1 MNKKNLI
8 LLLCA
13 LGGVTTF
20 FVYQKYTSISKPK
33 TRFTIGILQTAS
45 HPALDAARDGFIEE
59 LQKTLG
65 NDVSFSIRN
74 GQGSIANIH
83 TIAQQFHH
91 DKNIQSIFAIA
102 TPAVQAISTI
112 EKNKPIFIAAVTDPQ
127 TLGLIHPITN
137 VCGTNDM
144 IDVSGEIMLLTKLLP
159 KAQTVGLL
167 YNNGELNSIT
177 LANLMRQALKEHNL
191 TPIDFAVTSES
202 DLPTAAQIA
211 FTKVDLVLAPTDNM
225 VASSITL
232 LVSLAD
238 KNKKPLIVSDN
249 MLVSNGALASK
260 GVDYKQSGK
269 QTAQIAY
276 QVLVHNKKPY
286 ELPIEQAKSD
296 KVFVNTKVATLLNVT
311 IPDSLKYD
319 IVLVE

>member
-1 MNKKNLI
+1 MNKKNST
-8 LLLCA
+8 LLLA
-13 LGGVTTF
+13 AVGMITIIFISLKKF
-20 FVYQKYTSISKPK
+20 SASKPK

-59 LQKTLG
+59 LQKLLG
-65 NDVSFSIRN
+65 DDVSFSVRN

-144 IDVSGEIMLLTKLLP
+144 IDVSGEITFLTKLLP

-177 LANLMRQALKEHNL
+177 LANLMRQTLKEHHL
-191 TPIDFAVTSES
+191 TPIDFAITSES
-202 DLPTAAQIA
+202 DLPTAAQVA
-211 FTKVDLVLAPTDNM
+211 FAKTDVILAPTDNM

-232 LVSLAD
+232 LASLAD

-249 MLVSNGALASK
+249 MLIKNGALASK
-260 GVDYKQSGK
+260 GVDYKESGK

-276 QVLVHNKKPY
+276 EVLVHNTKPY
-286 ELPIEQAKSD
+286 NLPIQQAKSD
-296 KVFVNTKVATLLNVT
+296 KVLVNKKVANLLNVT
-311 IPDSLKYD
+311 ISESLKQD
-319 IVLVE
+319 IVFV

>member
-8 LLLCA
+8 LLLSA
-13 LGGVTTF
+13 GIITF
-20 FVYQKYTSISKPK
+20 FIYLKHTSISKPK

-59 LQKTLG
+59 LQKTIG
-65 NDVSFSIRN
+65 NDISFVIRN
-74 GQGSIANIH
+74 GQGSISNIH

-102 TPAVQAISTI
+102 TPAVQAITTI
-112 EKNKPIFIAAVTDPQ
+112 EKSKPIFIAAVTDPQ
-127 TLGLIHPITN
+127 TLGLVHPTTN
-137 VCGTNDM
+137 VYGTKDM
-144 IDVSGEIMLLTKLLP
+144 IDVAGEINLITELLP
-159 KAQTVGLL
+159 YAQTIGLL

-177 LANLMRQALKEHNL
+177 LANLMRQTIKEYNL
-191 TPIDFAVTSES
+191 TPIDFAVSSES

-211 FTKVDLVLAPTDNM
+211 FTKADVILTPTDNM

-232 LVSLAD
+232 LASLAE
-238 KNKKPLIVSDN
+238 KNTKPLVVSDN
-249 MLVSNGALASK
+249 MLVQNGALASR
-260 GVDYKQSGK
+260 GVDYKESGK

-276 QVLVHNKKPY
+276 QVLIDDKKPY

-296 KVFVNTKVATLLNVT
+296 KIFINKNVATSLNVI
-311 IPDSLKYD
+311 IPDSFISD
-319 IVLVE
+319 VVFIE